1 MLNWSKLPKTTYYEY
16 ISYLDA
22 NLRRLHL
29 LLYIYACVSISKV
42 VFMGLFFFYRIVYN
56 SEFILV

>member
-1 MLNWSKLPKTTYYEY
+1 MFNWSKLFKTIYYEY
-16 ISYLDA
+16 IFYLDV
-22 NLRRLHL
+22 NFRRLYL
-29 LLYIYACVSISKV
+29 LLYIYVCVSISKV